1 MMKPTNAPNTPL
13 SSANTL
19 FLAVIFF
26 WFAQYVYI
34 PFQTPYLNSIGA
46 GAGMI
51 GLIVGAYG
59 ISQMA
64 LRLPVGILAD
74 RQNRHKQLIILG
86 GASSG
91 LASMFRVVMQNETG
105 FLIGNLFS
113 GFASAMWIS
122 FMVLYM
128 SFYSEAEQRKAT
140 SRLILANNLGMLM
153 GFVVSTLTYE
163 IVGMRIICLSSVAAG
178 ILCVLCAAKLP
189 AGEKGVC
196 TVTIRQ
202 QISVCKS
209 KNLLI
214 FSLLAL
220 IQQGVQMSTTMSF
233 TAQVIEGLGAK
244 GLMIGISSVIY
255 MMSGVLWARF
265 ASTESCGRISSK
277 VWISLVFCINGIY
290 CVLVPHSQAVW
301 QIWCLQILP
310 GMSTGILFSC
320 LTAEAMKG
328 IPARFKSTA
337 MGFYQAVYAL
347 GMTTFPILCGKIA
360 AAHSIAIAYYVL
372 AGVCVVAAFLVAVTN
387 KQKSS
392 MKKSRYISDQNPL
405 CSGENYIS
413 EPGERVF
420 RTEVQGK
427 GLQ

>member
-1 MMKPTNAPNTPL
+1 MKPTNT
-13 SSANTL
+13 ANLL

-26 WFAQYVYI
+26 WFAQYIYI

-64 LRLPVGILAD
+64 LRLPVGVLAD

-113 GFASAMWIS
+113 GLASAMWIS

-140 SRLILANNLGMLM
+140 GKLILANNLGMLM

-163 IVGMRIICLSSVAAG
+163 IVGMRIICLSSVMAG

-189 AGEKGVC
+189 AGESEAC

-209 KNLLI
+209 RNLLV

-220 IQQGVQMSTTMSF
+220 VQQGVQMSTTMSF

-265 ASTESCGRISSK
+265 ASTESCGRD
-277 VWISLVFCINGIY
+277 F
-290 CVLVPHSQAVW
+290 P
-301 QIWCLQILP
+301 
-310 GMSTGILFSC
+310 GILYQRNLLYFSAPQPGGVAD
-320 LTAEAMKG
+320 LVSSDSTRNVNRNFVFLSYRRGYERHSGSIQIHGHG
-328 IPARFKSTA
+328 ILS
-337 MGFYQAVYAL
+337 G
-347 GMTTFPILCGKIA
+347 
-360 AAHSIAIAYYVL
+360 S
-372 AGVCVVAAFLVAVTN
+372 VCPGN
-387 KQKSS
+387 DH
-392 MKKSRYISDQNPL
+392 ISY
-405 CSGENYIS
+405 SV
-413 EPGERVF
+413 R
-420 RTEVQGK
+420 
-427 GLQ
+427 

>member
-1 MMKPTNAPNTPL
+1 MQPTNKPPL
-13 SSANTL
+13 PIPKATL
-19 FLAVIFF
+19 LFTSVIFF

-34 PFQTPYLNSIGA
+34 PFQTPYLNSIGT
-46 GAGMI
+46 GADMV

-59 ISQMA
+59 ISQMV
-64 LRLPVGILAD
+64 LRLPVGVLAD
-74 RQNRHKQLIILG
+74 RQNRHKQLIIIG

-91 LASMFRVVMQNETG
+91 LASIFRFVLPSEIG

-113 GFASAMWIS
+113 GLASAMWIS

-140 SRLILANNLGMLM
+140 GQLILANNLGMLM

-163 IVGMRIICLSSVAAG
+163 VIGMRMICLTSVISG
-178 ILCVLCAAKLP
+178 ILCVLCAAQLP
-189 AGEKGVC
+189 TGKSEIC
-196 TVTIRQ
+196 TVPVIEQ
-202 QISVCKS
+202 LGVCKS
-209 KNLLI
+209 KNLLV

-255 MMSGVLWARF
+255 MMSGVLWAKF
-265 ASTESCGRISSK
+265 ASTETCGRIASK
-277 VWISLVFCINGIY
+277 VWISMVFCINGIY
-290 CVLVPHSQAVW
+290 CFLVPNSQAVW
-301 QIWCLQILP
+301 QIWCLQVLP

-320 LTAEAMKG
+320 LTAEAMRG
-328 IPARFKSTA
+328 IPVRFKSTA

-360 AAHSIAIAYYVL
+360 SVRSMDMAFYVL
-372 AGVCVVAAFLVAVTN
+372 AAVCVGAGILVTVH
-387 KQKSS
+387 
-392 MKKSRYISDQNPL
+392 RR
-405 CSGENYIS
+405 G
-413 EPGERVF
+413 
-420 RTEVQGK
+420 
-427 GLQ
+427 